1 MAWNSNLT
9 YNLGA
14 KLIYLK
20 KKKTKNI
27 YGFLDIDASILICVL
42 VCLKNV
48 IFSTHLLLNW
58 WEVSHTKRIRGH
70 GS

>member
-42 VCLKNV
+42 VCLKKCN
-48 IFSTHLLLNW
+48 I
-58 WEVSHTKRIRGH
+58 
-70 GS
+70 